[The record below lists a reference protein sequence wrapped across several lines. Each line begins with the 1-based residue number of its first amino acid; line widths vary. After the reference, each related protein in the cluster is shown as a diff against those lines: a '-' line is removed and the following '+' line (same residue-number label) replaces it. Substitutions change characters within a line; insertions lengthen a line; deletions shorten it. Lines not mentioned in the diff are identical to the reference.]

1 MNTITAPTEPQ
12 VSSFGRVPAG
22 LFARIYDPFLWLAE
36 RRGLRTHRGEL
47 LAQARGLTLEIGGG
61 TGLNLPHYPR
71 SLERLVL
78 AEPDA
83 AMRARLEHRLQ
94 DLEQPA
100 SVSDAVAER
109 LPFADG
115 TVDTVVSTLVL
126 CTVDDPRL
134 ALREIGRVLAS
145 DGQLL
150 FIEHVRA
157 GSRSRARWQDRL
169 EAPWRAFAGGCRCN
183 RPTLA
188 LMAECGFAFDVSEAS
203 WRGMPAIVKPLVYGR
218 AEYVEQASR
227 QPGVEVRAR
236 RFPASAASP
245 GGSGL
250 LPN

>member
-1 MNTITAPTEPQ
+1 MNTITAPTESQ
-12 VSSFGRVPAG
+12 LSSFGRVPAG

-218 AEYVEQASR
+218 AEYVEQASCQR
-227 QPGVEVRAR
+227 EVEVGAR
-236 RFPASAASP
+236 RFPATAASP
-245 GGSGL
+245 GDSGL

>member
-1 MNTITAPTEPQ
+1 MSRWQTRRPRRRRPDAPVNTITAPTAPQ
-12 VSSFGRVPAG
+12 MSSSGRVPAG

-36 RRGLRTHRGEL
+36 RRGLRSRRGEL

-134 ALREIGRVLAS
+134 ALREIGRVLAP

-157 GSRSRARWQDRL
+157 GSRARARWQDRL
-169 EAPWRAFAGGCRCN
+169 EAPWCAFAGGCRCN
-183 RPTLA
+183 RPTLTV
-188 LMAECGFAFDVSEAS
+188 MAG
-203 WRGMPAIVKPLVYGR
+203 
-218 AEYVEQASR
+218 
-227 QPGVEVRAR
+227 
-236 RFPASAASP
+236 AASSLTSVRPP
-245 GGSGL
+245 GGAWPRS
-250 LPN
+250 

>member
-1 MNTITAPTEPQ
+1 M
-12 VSSFGRVPAG
+12 SSSGRVPAG

-36 RRGLRTHRGEL
+36 RRGLRTRRREL

-71 SLERLVL
+71 SLERLVV

-109 LPFADG
+109 LPFPDG

-134 ALREIGRVLAS
+134 ALREVGRVLAPH
-145 DGQLL
+145 GQLL

-157 GSRSRARWQDRL
+157 SSRARARLQDRL
-169 EAPWRAFAGGCRCN
+169 EAPWCAFAGGCRCN
-183 RPTLA
+183 RPTLT
-188 LMAECGFAFDVSEAS
+188 LMAECGFECDVSEAA

-218 AEYVEQASR
+218 AEYVGQAKC
-227 QPGVEVRAR
+227 QPEVQAGAR
-236 RFPASAASP
+236 RFPASSAGPRDSR
-245 GGSGL
+245 L
-250 LPN
+250 LAN